1 MKILISI
8 LAAIAV
14 GVASAQYDPYKIDY
28 EPQWTRPVDYAYHYP
43 KPLYPHSYTRAVAHT
58 GLAFPYFAWSHLPV
72 PYSYSVR
79 PNTNSQSVATTYTD
93 AHSIPSAPIASQGSN
108 QEFTYFKPTTT
119 STTSSTY
126 LLPTTTTTTERPTSS
141 SSLPSSFEYVIIPP
155 YHIVPKQI
163 TITSTTQSSTHLPS
177 TSTTTK
183 RPTQVPS
190 TSTTT
195 KRPIQVT
202 STTTTTQH
210 PIQVPST
217 TETFSSTH
225 KPSTTTTTTTTTTT
239 LPSTTDAPSKSY
251 VPPQIYLQTKG
262 NVDSL
267 LPPTETHV
275 SQTHA
280 SPVTTTTPSSTHKPL
295 PLPTFSTVSQTNPP
309 TTTTEEPIP
318 HQSKVRQPVNPDLWK
333 LWNHNSD
340 LPTEYKYDY
349 DEENLASSTEVSQTN
364 PPTTTT
370 GEPIPHQ
377 SKVRQPANRYHSTY
391 WNQNSD
397 LPTVYNYAYDEENLA
412 SSTERPDSYI
422 YGYKVNQGRTDY
434 GLKESRKSGLT
445 RGQYFV
451 ELPDCRRMI
460 VDYEADTEGF
470 RPVITYDNIPDC
482 VIVESSTASKMRT

>member
-1 MKILISI
+1 MQILISI
-8 LAAIAV
+8 VAVIAV
-14 GVASAQYDPYKIDY
+14 GVVSAQYDPYKIDY
-28 EPQWTRPVDYAYHYP
+28 EQQWTRPVDYAYHYQ
-43 KPLYPHSYTRAVAHT
+43 KPLNPHSYTRAVAHT

-79 PNTNSQSVATTYTD
+79 PNTNSQSVATTYID
-93 AHSIPSAPIASQGSN
+93 AHSITSAPIASQGSN

-126 LLPTTTTTTERPTSS
+126 LPPTITTTTERPISS
-141 SSLPSSFEYVIIPP
+141 SIRLPTSYDRYNFLPPSFEYVPEKYFIPLQTYVKP
-155 YHIVPKQI
+155 NYVGLV
-163 TITSTTQSSTHLPS
+163 TSTTQSSTHLPS

-183 RPTQVPS
+183 RPTQVAS

-202 STTTTTQH
+202 STTTTSQH
-210 PIQVPST
+210 PIQVRST
-217 TETFSSTH
+217 SETISSTH

-239 LPSTTDAPSKSY
+239 LPSTTDAPTKSY
-251 VPPQIYLQTKG
+251 VPPQIYLQIKG

-280 SPVTTTTPSSTHKPL
+280 SPVTTTTQSSTHKPL
-295 PLPTFSTVSQTNPP
+295 STFST
-309 TTTTEEPIP
+309 
-318 HQSKVRQPVNPDLWK
+318 
-333 LWNHNSD
+333 
-340 LPTEYKYDY
+340 
-349 DEENLASSTEVSQTN
+349 VSQTN

-370 GEPIPHQ
+370 GEPIPNQ
-377 SKVRQPANRYHSTY
+377 SKVRQPANRYHSTQY
-391 WNQNSD
+391 KTDYTVSYSNENSD
-397 LPTVYNYAYDEENLA
+397 LPTVYNYDYNEESLA

-460 VDYEADTEGF
+460 VDYSADAKGF
-470 RPVITYDNIPDC
+470 RPEISYENIPDC